1 MARVVVGVDGSE
13 NSVRA
18 LREAADQARS
28 REATLTVVSAWHF
41 PGLAMLPGPED
52 VPTPAK
58 LEGSAQRA
66 IDESVDK
73 LGPGALDGLDVERK
87 VVEGHPADA
96 LLREAEGADLLV
108 VGSHGVGGFRGML
121 LGSVSSHCA
130 HHATIPVLVVRAPK

>member
-13 NSVRA
+13 SSVRA
-18 LREAADQARS
+18 LGEAAQQARS
-28 REATLTVVSAWHF
+28 RGASLTVVSAWHF

-52 VPTPAK
+52 VPTPGQ

-66 IDESVDK
+66 IDESIGK

-87 VVEGHPADA
+87 AVEGHPADA

-130 HHATIPVLVVRAPK
+130 QHATIPVLLVRSPK